1 MENQFSGNSLT
12 TSVVNLLVKGQS
24 FATIAQKLDVPQ
36 QEVVKVW
43 TEYCSSRYA
52 MPWEQQFILQ
62 SERLESLL
70 VTANEILSMQLD
82 SDAVQALLKVLQ
94 ELDNLH
100 NLALARREKV
110 QLEQV
115 ELNKAQVAILMSV
128 ISSIQAYMRESL
140 MSITTLEQ
148 MQELQRN
155 FNPKF
160 NEISRLALEEVKND
174 G

>member
-12 TSVVNLLVKGQS
+12 QTVVNLLVKGQS
-24 FATIAQKLDVPQ
+24 FSAIAQKLDVPQ
-36 QEVVKVW
+36 QEIVKVW

-62 SERLESLL
+62 SERLEALL
-70 VTANEILSMQLD
+70 VTANDILSMQLD

-110 QLEQV
+110 QVEQV
-115 ELNKAQVAILMSV
+115 ELTKAQTAILLSV
-128 ISSIQAYMRESL
+128 VSSIQAYMREKIQG
-140 MSITTLEQ
+140 ITYEQ
-148 MQELQRN
+148 FQELQNN
-155 FNPKF
+155 FNAEF
-160 NEISRLALEEVKND
+160 NQISRKALEEVKND

>member
-12 TSVVNLLVKGQS
+12 QTVVNLLVKGQS
-24 FATIAQKLDVPQ
+24 FSAIAQKLDVPQ

-43 TEYCSSRYA
+43 TEYCTSRYA

-62 SERLESLL
+62 SERLEALL
-70 VTANEILSMQLD
+70 VSANDILSMQLD

-115 ELNKAQVAILMSV
+115 ELTRAQVGILMAT
-128 ISSIQAYMRESL
+128 ISGIQAYMREKIQGISY
-140 MSITTLEQ
+140 EEF
-148 MQELQRN
+148 QELQQN
-155 FNPKF
+155 FNQVF
-160 NEISRLALEEVKND
+160 TDVSRKALEEVKQD
-174 G
+174 A